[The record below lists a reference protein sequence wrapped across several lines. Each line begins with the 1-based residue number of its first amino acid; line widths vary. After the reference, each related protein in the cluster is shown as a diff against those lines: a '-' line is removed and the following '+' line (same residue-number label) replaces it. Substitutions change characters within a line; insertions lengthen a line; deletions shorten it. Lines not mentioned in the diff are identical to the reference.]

1 MLWTTFTLPHR
12 SAYAA
17 PIAAGPALCRVD
29 LPPCDCGAEYGVI
42 VTDGLPPLQEAVDGH
57 QRSARAP
64 QTSLRVDSRTLP
76 DGLDP
81 RFEVMASDGV
91 LTSSDISVR
100 GLEVPMK
107 PPRVSIATPAARVQF
122 TADRPITF
130 VGAAA
135 DLQDGSLPASAL
147 VWRSSLDGVIG
158 RGPSITATLKPATH
172 VITLTGTN
180 RAGLS
185 ATATITVTVTAVPP
199 VVVASIVP

>member
-130 VGAAA
+130 VGAR
-135 DLQDGSLPASAL
+135 LPIFRTGRCPL
-147 VWRSSLDGVIG
+147 LRWCGGPRS
-158 RGPSITATLKPATH
+158 TA
-172 VITLTGTN
+172 
-180 RAGLS
+180 LS
-185 ATATITVTVTAVPP
+185 AGGLRSRRP
-199 VVVASIVP
+199 